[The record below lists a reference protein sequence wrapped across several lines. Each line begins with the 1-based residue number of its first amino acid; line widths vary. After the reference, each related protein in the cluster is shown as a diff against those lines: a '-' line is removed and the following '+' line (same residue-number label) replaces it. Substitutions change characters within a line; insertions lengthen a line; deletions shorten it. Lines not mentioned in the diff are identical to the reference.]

1 MTKETPENMVLTVM
15 TTMSRM
21 KIGPKNVNDFV
32 DFNRFYCAKNNQLFL
47 IFVSLQVIYGLA
59 MNRN

>member
-1 MTKETPENMVLTVM
+1 MVLTVM

-21 KIGPKNVNDFV
+21 KNGPKNVNDFV